1 MHCDRLEGIRISGEA
16 MRVVTI
22 CSVLLTLTCQT
33 GRGEGQFGTQ
43 IKTVTVVDT
52 NGVPAP
58 DAGVYAGECLVWDNR
73 TQTVRLT
80 EQPPQWR
87 TDPNGVFSFE
97 LIRRGGGSV
106 YFATNAAFDQM
117 GWLYIARKDP
127 AETYTLRMEK
137 MARVKGVIRSAEVAF
152 ADIRVNLDFYHAPKR
167 TLFSLLSANYHLDAP
182 SNEMTFDFLCP
193 AGCDLSLHIEPNVP
207 GIEGYQRRWD
217 IAALQPGQVFD
228 VGTIDL
234 YGTSGFKT
242 FGKPAPELQVA
253 EWAKGKPVTLAELK
267 GKVVLLDFWG
277 LWCGPCRRAL
287 PGLTELHKKYAGDGL
302 SIIAV
307 HDASQ
312 TGASL
317 LEKSRDLLDLS
328 NTPFR
333 IAVDSPLEG
342 AVVSET
348 AKGTGRTIA
357 AYGITVFPTAL
368 IINKDGQVEDAQ
380 HAAEDRIYFLLYGR
394 HMLQPTAFSRMLA
407 ANRLSFAVIIIVIA
421 LILILGIT
429 LGVLQLRRSRT

>member
-1 MHCDRLEGIRISGEA
+1 MSGGG
-16 MRVVTI
+16 MRVVAI
-22 CSVLLTLTCQT
+22 CLVFLALACRA
-33 GRGEGQFGTQ
+33 GRGENQFETQ
-43 IKTVTVVDT
+43 IKTVTVVDA

-58 DAGVYAGECLVWDNR
+58 DAGVYTGECLVWDNR

-87 TDPNGVFSFE
+87 TDPNGVLSFE
-97 LIRRGGGSV
+97 LIQRGGGSV

-127 AETYTLRMEK
+127 AETYTLRLEK
-137 MARVKGVIRSAEVAF
+137 MARVKGVIRSADVAF
-152 ADIRVNLDFYHAPKR
+152 ADMRVNLDFYHAPRR
-167 TLFSLLSANYHLDAP
+167 TLFNLLSANYHLDTP

-193 AGCDLSLHIEPNVP
+193 AGCGLSLHIEPNVP
-207 GIEGYQRRWD
+207 GIKEYQRRLE

-228 VGTIDL
+228 VGEIEL
-234 YGTSGFKT
+234 HGTSGFKT

-253 EWAKGKPVTLAELK
+253 EWVKGKPVTLAELK

-287 PGLTELHKKYAGDGL
+287 PGLTELHRKYVGDGL
-302 SIIAV
+302 VIIAV

-317 LEKSRDLLDLS
+317 LEKSRDVLDLS
-328 NTPFR
+328 NVPFR

-342 AVVSET
+342 AVASET
-348 AKGTGRTIA
+348 AIGTGRTIA
-357 AYGITVFPTAL
+357 AYGITAFPTGL
-368 IINKDGQVEDAQ
+368 IINKDGRVEDAPMT
-380 HAAEDRIYFLLYGR
+380 EDRIYFLLHGR
-394 HMLQPTAFSRMLA
+394 HMPPATMFSRLLA
-407 ANRLSFAVIIIVIA
+407 GNQRLSAMIIVAGSLVLA
-421 LILILGIT
+421 LAILWA
-429 LGVLQLRRSRT
+429 VLRLHRSKTPPVSL